1 MATMKLSLVFIL
13 LFACTIPFQGVLA
26 DIICENL
33 PTNACAFSVSSSGKR
48 CVLENSIKDGTKV
61 EYECKTSDVVVGS
74 DMAEYIETDKCVSAC
89 GIDRKSVGMSSDT
102 LLESTFIAKLCSP
115 ACYNDCPNI
124 VDLYFNLAAGEG
136 AYLPDMCQK
145 AASHRRDMAEL
156 ESNSDVIAP
165 GNSDDVIAPGPD
177 VEWTSPRRD
186 MIQLESD
193 DSADALLAA
202 DVDFLAMDVANAPT
216 TADAPSADD
225 VLAIDVANAPSTA
238 ADAPIADDVLAAD
251 FLAVD
256 VVEAPVAETP
266 NTQLRN
272 ARRAMAELLSNSIAN
287 ADAPAVDDA
296 LTMDTPAPSPSY
308 F

>member
-1 MATMKLSLVFIL
+1 MVTMKLSLVFIL

-61 EYECKTSDVVVGS
+61 EYECKTSEVVVGS

-89 GIDRKSVGMSSDT
+89 GVDRKSIGMSSDT

-145 AASHRRDMAEL
+145 AASHRRDMA
-156 ESNSDVIAP
+156 
-165 GNSDDVIAPGPD
+165 
-177 VEWTSPRRD
+177 
-186 MIQLESD
+186 QLE
-193 DSADALLAA
+193 
-202 DVDFLAMDVANAPT
+202 
-216 TADAPSADD
+216 
-225 VLAIDVANAPSTA
+225 
-238 ADAPIADDVLAAD
+238 
-251 FLAVD
+251 
-256 VVEAPVAETP
+256 
-266 NTQLRN
+266 
-272 ARRAMAELLSNSIAN
+272 
-287 ADAPAVDDA
+287 
-296 LTMDTPAPSPSY
+296 TMDTPAPSPSY